1 MWDLL
6 DSKEFQVRGVS
17 LTAEKDC
24 GKPRAV
30 SADSCVL
37 RVSED
42 GCVFFFFSPDCSLA
56 TLIKSFVLPMYIL
69 PFMHVVKQQHIYSL
83 QSRVVNAS
91 VSCFLQPV
99 THSGL
104 FSFPGTCKSILKMQ
118 RNYVRPQVNAESSE
132 FLFLFSCKP
141 LWSIQYIVYISFQ
154 ILSCS

>member
-42 GCVFFFFSPDCSLA
+42 GCVFFFFYLTAP
-56 TLIKSFVLPMYIL
+56 
-69 PFMHVVKQQHIYSL
+69 L
-83 QSRVVNAS
+83 Q
-91 VSCFLQPV
+91 L
-99 THSGL
+99 
-104 FSFPGTCKSILKMQ
+104 
-118 RNYVRPQVNAESSE
+118 
-132 FLFLFSCKP
+132 
-141 LWSIQYIVYISFQ
+141 
-154 ILSCS
+154 